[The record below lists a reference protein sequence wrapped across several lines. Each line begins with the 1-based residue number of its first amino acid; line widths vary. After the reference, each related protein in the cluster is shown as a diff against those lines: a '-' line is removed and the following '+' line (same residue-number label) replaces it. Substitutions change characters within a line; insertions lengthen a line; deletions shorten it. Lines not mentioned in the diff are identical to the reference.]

1 MGKHCLATRRASRTV
16 DCSDRHTSFSCRAG
30 PGGVIQWMARTPSIG
45 ELLLGG
51 VIVALVG
58 FVGSQVLASP
68 RRTVRELRS
77 LTSRDSVAIVT
88 QYRSQIASRG
98 DQYSAPGWL
107 THVHIA
113 RLEAAAQRDVR
124 GTDRVSRPS
133 PDSLR
138 ALLASLETGSYLS
151 AMLAEDGGI
160 VSRWKQRAEPIR
172 VWVQPQSS
180 EAGFSS
186 DLIGPTRRAFT
197 AWNDVDIGVAF
208 ELVDDSTQA
217 DVHVTWRAKMPK
229 PRQLGTT
236 FRMTGG
242 AGWIAFAH
250 VQLSTAYDIYT
261 VQNAARHEAG
271 HVLGL
276 DHSPVMQDIM
286 AAETEGRRYEL
297 TDRDRATA
305 LALYQ
310 LPPGRIPSQNR

>member
-1 MGKHCLATRRASRTV
+1 
-16 DCSDRHTSFSCRAG
+16 
-30 PGGVIQWMARTPSIG
+30 MARTPSIG

-68 RRTVRELRS
+68 RRTVSESRS
-77 LTSRDSVAIVT
+77 LSARDSVTIVT
-88 QYRSQIASRG
+88 QYKSRIASRG
-98 DQYSAPGWL
+98 DQYSAPEWL
-107 THVHIA
+107 SQVQIA
-113 RLEAAAQRDVR
+113 RLEAAAERDVR
-124 GTDRVSRPS
+124 GQDSVSRPS
-133 PDSLR
+133 RDSLR
-138 ALLASLETGSYLS
+138 ALVASLETGSYLA

-160 VSRWKQRAEPIR
+160 VSRWRERAEPIR

-180 EAGFSS
+180 EAGFSP

-197 AWNDVDIGVAF
+197 VWNDVEIGVAF

-217 DVHVTWRAKMPK
+217 EVHVTWRARMPK
-229 PRQLGTT
+229 ARQLGTT

-242 AGWIAFAH
+242 AGWIVFAH

-276 DHSPVMQDIM
+276 DHSPEVQDIM
-286 AAETEGRRYEL
+286 AAETEGRRYQL

-305 LALYQ
+305 VALYH
-310 LPPGRIPSQNR
+310 LPPGRVAFRN

>member
-1 MGKHCLATRRASRTV
+1 
-16 DCSDRHTSFSCRAG
+16 
-30 PGGVIQWMARTPSIG
+30 MARTPSIG

-68 RRTVRELRS
+68 RRTVSESRS
-77 LTSRDSVAIVT
+77 LSARDSVTIVT
-88 QYRSQIASRG
+88 QYKSRIASRG
-98 DQYSAPGWL
+98 DQCSAPEWL
-107 THVHIA
+107 SQVQIA
-113 RLEAAAQRDVR
+113 RLEAAAERDVR
-124 GTDRVSRPS
+124 GQDSVSRPS
-133 PDSLR
+133 RDSLR
-138 ALLASLETGSYLS
+138 ALVASLETGSYLA

-160 VSRWKQRAEPIR
+160 VSRWRERAEPIR

-180 EAGFSS
+180 EAGFSP

-197 AWNDVDIGVAF
+197 VWNDVEIGVAF
-208 ELVDDSTQA
+208 ELVDDSTRA
-217 DVHVTWRAKMPK
+217 EVHVTWRARMPK
-229 PRQLGTT
+229 ARQLGTT

-242 AGWIAFAH
+242 AGWIVFAH

-276 DHSPVMQDIM
+276 DHSPEVQDIM
-286 AAETEGRRYEL
+286 AAETEGRRYQL

-305 LALYQ
+305 VALYH
-310 LPPGRIPSQNR
+310 LPPGRVAFRN